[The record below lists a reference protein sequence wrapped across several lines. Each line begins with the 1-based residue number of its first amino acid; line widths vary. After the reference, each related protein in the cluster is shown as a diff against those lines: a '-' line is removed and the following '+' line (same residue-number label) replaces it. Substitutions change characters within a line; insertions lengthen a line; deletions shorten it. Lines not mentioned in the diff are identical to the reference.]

1 MIERICEILTPK
13 QREVLRLMARHL
25 SSREIAQELG
35 MATETARN
43 HIIKIYD
50 RLVDGRN
57 TDVLSAVLA
66 SFGNTRVG
74 LENAELCRWCTNPEE
89 NIFVYHI
96 GECPAKK
103 GYELCSTQEL
113 D

>member
-13 QREVLRLMARHL
+13 QREVLWLMSRHL

-35 MATETARN
+35 IATETARN
-43 HIIKIYD
+43 HIIRIYD

-57 TDVLSAVLA
+57 IDVLSAVLA
-66 SFGNTRVG
+66 AIGNTRVG
-74 LENAELCRWCTNPEE
+74 LENVELCQWCTNPDEDR
-89 NIFVYHI
+89 FVYHI
-96 GECPAKK
+96 GGCPERK
-103 GYELCSTQEL
+103 GYKLCSTQER